1 MILFLIVFF
10 WTPPHYWPLSLRY
23 KDDYAAANVPMLP
36 VEETPEVVAKQ
47 IVRYGFVMVGISLLL
62 IPVANMN
69 WLYSITAVGTGI
81 WFMQEAFKLQARVKD
96 DAAELKPM
104 KLFHLSITY
113 LTVLFVVIGIDP
125 FVG

>member
-1 MILFLIVFF
+1 
-10 WTPPHYWPLSLRY
+10 
-23 KDDYAAANVPMLP
+23 
-36 VEETPEVVAKQ
+36 
-47 IVRYGFVMVGISLLL
+47 MVGISLLL

-69 WLYSITAVGTGI
+69 WLYSITAIGTGI
-81 WFMQEAFKLQARVKD
+81 WFMQEAFKLQARVKA